1 MERARAEALDAQV
14 AGDQGCER
22 LGAGHFEKRGSM
34 YTAVA
39 GIPTRAP
46 MSEYVDELPQG
57 PDDPEEDYAKKQF
70 GLLMYRL
77 QKLPP
82 RSRARLQSDFTQ
94 KMIDLTLAVE
104 TPKGTLSFVLM
115 GKTSAGRAVTVLTK
129 QPATIEWINSFER
142 GCVFWDIGAS
152 VGVFTLYAALATD
165 TRVVAFEPA
174 AVNYYL
180 LSANCEANRLHDRVD
195 CLLVGVGRRRSVER
209 LEVSQFRPARSFSF
223 RGKRDEPYDTRQ
235 AAIVLSIDELVEDY
249 GLPCPNYIKID
260 APGASEGIIAGAART
275 LLRPEVRQIH
285 LEVRETS
292 KGGQR
297 ILEML
302 NERDFTP
309 IGKDVH
315 GGSADV
321 TFGR

>member
-1 MERARAEALDAQV
+1 
-14 AGDQGCER
+14 
-22 LGAGHFEKRGSM
+22 
-34 YTAVA
+34 
-39 GIPTRAP
+39 
-46 MSEYVDELPQG
+46 MSEPADELQQG

-82 RSRARLQSDFTQ
+82 RSRARLQSDFAQ
-94 KMIDLTLAVE
+94 KMIDATVSVG
-104 TPKGTLSFVLM
+104 TPKGTLSFVLL
-115 GKTSAGRAVTVLTK
+115 GKTSAGRAMTLLTK
-129 QPATIEWINSFER
+129 QPATIAWINAFEP
-142 GCVFWDIGAS
+142 GSVFWDIGAS
-152 VGVFTLYAALATD
+152 VGAFSLYAALATD

-180 LSANCEANRLHDRVD
+180 LSANCEANRLQDRVD
-195 CLLVGVGRRRSVER
+195 CLLVGVGGRRAIAR

-223 RGKRDEPYDTRQ
+223 RGKRAEPYEGRQ
-235 AAIVLSIDELVEDY
+235 AAVVLSIDELVEDY

-275 LLRPEVRQIH
+275 FRRPDVRQIH
-285 LEVRETS
+285 LEVRDTS

-302 NERDFTP
+302 NKSGFAAT
-309 IGKDVH
+309 GKDTH
-315 GGSADV
+315 GGSSDV
-321 TFGR
+321 TVGRE

>member
-1 MERARAEALDAQV
+1 
-14 AGDQGCER
+14 
-22 LGAGHFEKRGSM
+22 
-34 YTAVA
+34 
-39 GIPTRAP
+39 
-46 MSEYVDELPQG
+46 MSEYVDQLQQG

-82 RSRARLQSDFTQ
+82 RSRARLQSDFAQ
-94 KMIDLTLAVE
+94 KMIDSTFSVG
-104 TPKGTLSFVLM
+104 TPKGTLSFVLL
-115 GKTSAGRAVTVLTK
+115 GKTAAGRAMTVLTK
-129 QPATIEWINSFER
+129 QPATITWINSFEP
-142 GCVFWDIGAS
+142 GSVFWDIGAS
-152 VGVFTLYAALATD
+152 VGVFSMYAALATD

-180 LSANCEANRLHDRVD
+180 LSANCEANKLQDRVD
-195 CLLVGVGRRRSVER
+195 CLLVGVGARRAIAR

-223 RGKRDEPYDTRQ
+223 RGKRTEPYEGRQ
-235 AAIVLSIDELVEDY
+235 AAIVLSIDELVDDY
-249 GLPCPNYIKID
+249 GLPCPNYVKID

-275 LLRPEVRQIH
+275 FRRPDVRQIH
-285 LEVRETS
+285 LEVRDTS

-302 NERDFTP
+302 NQSGFTATS
-309 IGKDVH
+309 KDTH

-321 TFGR
+321 TFGRVGVR